1 MILGA
6 IQESLD
12 FIPKVML
19 SQKDIEHGNG
29 INRFV
34 LRTITRIGINERGG
48 WIKSYCRKQ
57 DEGSGSG
64 KGDRRKFQKIQ
75 KN

>member
-1 MILGA
+1 
-6 IQESLD
+6 
-12 FIPKVML
+12 ML

-48 WIKSYCRKQ
+48 WIKSYCRRQ

-64 KGDRRKFQKIQ
+64 NGDR
-75 KN
+75 